1 MNSGRNCRWVPLII
15 RTLILNFV
23 DNKILI
29 KNKSNDLHILNVF
42 LKKAKPFFVSTE
54 FKNDGPVC
62 CVRL

>member
-1 MNSGRNCRWVPLII
+1 MNSGGNRRWVPLII

-42 LKKAKPFFVSTE
+42 KRLNPFSHQLNSKMMVQFV
-54 FKNDGPVC
+54 V
-62 CVRL
+62 

>member
-1 MNSGRNCRWVPLII
+1 MNSGGNRRWVPLII

-42 LKKAKPFFVSTE
+42 KRLNPFSYQLNSKVMVQFV
-54 FKNDGPVC
+54 V
-62 CVRL
+62 